1 MHIESWCDHDGVLDD
16 ICYCYLLLDF
26 KCIFQ
31 LYSSGFSVSWY
42 GYRYHVPLCIGQLHP
57 SQSIGVVLGYVLFW
71 CWVSLGVH
79 FTNSLIE
86 FYFIMIVV
94 IDLLF
99 NKTLHSQVAVSDSNG
114 IQNKITDG
122 RDWTYIWFRA
132 DGSTLIWF
140 CISFDLDTTC
150 TIVAVRLLL
159 SGCEGFLAS

>member
-1 MHIESWCDHDGVLDD
+1 MTVCWMIYVTVIFCLISNVYFNCIVQDSLYHDMD
-16 ICYCYLLLDF
+16 IGTMCHCAL
-26 KCIFQ
+26 
-31 LYSSGFSVSWY
+31 VS
-42 GYRYHVPLCIGQLHP
+42 CTP